1 MKRSVLITGCLGGI
15 GKSLVTA
22 FNDDGWRVIGVDRR
36 VAEKQAD
43 SAAFI
48 RADIGDFVQAPKTL
62 RQFAEKVRAACGDS
76 PLSALVNNAAV
87 QHLGRLD
94 GLETDA
100 IVESLNVNVAAPML
114 LAKTFLGD
122 LEQNNGSILNIGS
135 VHAQATKPGFA
146 AYATS
151 KAALHG
157 MTRALAVDL
166 GPKVRVNTLAPA
178 ATATPML
185 LAGFK
190 EDAGALAALNDV
202 HPLRRIAEPDEI
214 AKIAVFL
221 ASEKAGFLTGA
232 TLFADGGVLSRLHDP
247 A

>member
-22 FNDDGWRVIGVDRR
+22 FNEDGWRVIGVDRI
-36 VAEKQAD
+36 APEKETP

-48 RADIGDFVQAPKTL
+48 RVDIGDFVTSPTSLK
-62 RQFAEKVRAACGDS
+62 QFADKIRETCGDS
-76 PLSALVNNAAV
+76 PLSALINNAAV
-87 QHLGRLD
+87 QHVGRLN
-94 GLETDA
+94 GLETND
-100 IVESLNVNVAAPML
+100 ILESLNVNVAAPML
-114 LAKTFLGD
+114 LAKAFLDD
-122 LEQNNGSILNIGS
+122 LEKSGGSILNIGS

-157 MTRALAVDL
+157 LTRALAVDL
-166 GPKVRVNTLAPA
+166 GPTVRVNTIAPA

-185 LAGFK
+185 LAGLEK
-190 EDAGALAALNDV
+190 DANALAALNNV

-221 ASEKAGFLTGA
+221 ASEKAAFLTGA
-232 TLFADGGVLSRLHDP
+232 TLYADGGVLSRLHDP

>member
-22 FNDDGWRVIGVDRR
+22 FNEDGWRVIGVDR
-36 VAEKQAD
+36 VAAEKKTD

-48 RADIGDFVQAPKTL
+48 RIDIGDFATSPNSL
-62 RQFAEKVRAACGDS
+62 NQFADNVREACGDR
-76 PLSALVNNAAV
+76 PLSALINNAAV
-87 QHLGRLD
+87 QHVGRLD
-94 GLETDA
+94 GLETDD
-100 IVESLNVNVAAPML
+100 ILESLNVNVAAPML
-114 LAKTFLGD
+114 LAKKFLDD
-122 LEQNNGSILNIGS
+122 LEKNSGSILNIGS

-157 MTRALAVDL
+157 LTRALAVDL
-166 GPKVRVNTLAPA
+166 GPKVRVNTIAPA

-185 LAGFK
+185 LAGFEK
-190 EDAGALAALNDV
+190 DADALAALNNV

-221 ASEKAGFLTGA
+221 ASEKAAFLTGA
-232 TLFADGGVLSRLHDP
+232 TLYADGGVLSRLHDP